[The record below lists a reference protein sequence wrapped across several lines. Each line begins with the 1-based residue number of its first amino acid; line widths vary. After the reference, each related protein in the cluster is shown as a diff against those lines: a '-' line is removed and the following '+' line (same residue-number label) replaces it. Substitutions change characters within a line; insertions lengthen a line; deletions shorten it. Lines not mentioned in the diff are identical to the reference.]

1 MERKQSVS
9 YVLLSHVSRYQ
20 QYNIESV
27 PTENETVYCVFS
39 LCSWGAYVSVT
50 NKNTPKVF
58 LSDVRNIFFD

>member
-9 YVLLSHVSRYQ
+9 YALLSHVSRYQ

-39 LCSWGAYVSVT
+39 LCS
-50 NKNTPKVF
+50 
-58 LSDVRNIFFD
+58 